1 MIQLSKRLN
10 AVAELLV
17 HGIDQ
22 LELEQPVLADI
33 GTDHAYLPVYL
44 VQRKSRKKSICRRC
58 KKRCPL
64 LHAKEHIEQYGLG
77 EYIQTRLSDGGES
90 FVPGESEVAVIAGM
104 GGGLMQKILS
114 GSPEFFERNSC
125 VVLQP
130 QSEIEQFRRFL
141 TEDGWCILEED
152 MVLEDGKYYPMM
164 SVTKKETAMPLDNP
178 YRNAKDIDFLYGA
191 YLLKEG
197 HPVLQD
203 YLKRE
208 AQIYR
213 ELLEKL
219 SAISDRP
226 EIQKRIHEVE
236 KKAEQTERAIQEMSK
251 RANQ

>member
-44 VQRKSRKKSICRRC
+44 VQKKVVKKAYAADVRKG
-58 KKRCPL
+58 PL

-77 EYIQTRLSDGGES
+77 EYRPTRLSDGGES

-114 GSPEFFERNSC
+114 GSPEFFEKNSC
-125 VVLQP
+125 VVLQ
-130 QSEIEQFRRFL
+130 
-141 TEDGWCILEED
+141 
-152 MVLEDGKYYPMM
+152 
-164 SVTKKETAMPLDNP
+164 
-178 YRNAKDIDFLYGA
+178 
-191 YLLKEG
+191 
-197 HPVLQD
+197 H

-208 AQIYR
+208 AKIYR

-251 RANQ
+251 